1 MTTGLWQDAVV
12 GHFDDET
19 ELAPVA
25 EGVWTATPSDRWN
38 IGDNANGG
46 YALSPVLR
54 AMAEIGD
61 HPDPLSVTTHFLRPL
76 QPDGDVVDVR
86 AEVVRAGRTT
96 SVVRGTLVHQGKER
110 LTAVAALGDLSVAAS
125 GASGAIDVP
134 PPPTPSPDSCRD
146 RSNLEQGVVLPI
158 LERLDVRIH
167 PDRAEHAGSDDAVME
182 GWIRF
187 ADGTPPS
194 TTALPLFADAFPPS
208 LFARFGRVGWVPTVE
223 LTVHV
228 RRRPAPGWI
237 QARFECDDLVEGRMV
252 ESGTL
257 WDSTGAVVARSRQLG
272 LLLTR
277 G

>member
-1 MTTGLWQDAVV
+1 MGQ
-12 GHFDDET
+12 FDDET
-19 ELAPVA
+19 RLRRVA
-25 EGVWTATPSDRWN
+25 DGEWTTTPSDRWN

-54 AMAEIGD
+54 AMGEIGA

-76 QPDGDVVDVR
+76 QPDGAS
-86 AEVVRAGRTT
+86 AEISADVVRAGRTT
-96 SVVRGTLVHQGKER
+96 SVVRGSLAHGGRDR
-110 LTAVAALGDLSVAAS
+110 LTVIGAFGDLSEPASDAA
-125 GASGAIDVP
+125 GTIDIA
-134 PPPTPSPDSCRD
+134 PPPTPPPDACRD

-167 PDRAEHAGSDDAVME
+167 PDRAIHAGSDEAVME

-187 ADGTPPS
+187 SDGAPP
-194 TTALPLFADAFPPS
+194 TTQCLPLFADAFPPS

-237 QARFECDDLVEGRMV
+237 QARFECDDLIDGRMV

-257 WDSTGAVVARSRQLG
+257 WDSTGAVVARCRQIG
-272 LLLTR
+272 LLLATR
-277 G
+277 P

>member
-1 MTTGLWQDAVV
+1 MGQ
-12 GHFDDET
+12 FDDET
-19 ELAPVA
+19 RLERATD
-25 EGVWTATPSDRWN
+25 GVWTTTPSDRWN
-38 IGDNANGG
+38 IGENANGG
-46 YALSPVLR
+46 YASSPVLR
-54 AMAEIGD
+54 ALAEIGA

-76 QPDGDVVDVR
+76 QPDGGVAEVR
-86 AEVVRAGRTT
+86 AEVMRAGRTT
-96 SVVRGTLVHQGKER
+96 SVLRGSLVHQGSER
-110 LTAVAALGDLSVAAS
+110 LTVVGAFGDLAEPASSAA
-125 GASGAIDVP
+125 GAIDPP
-134 PPPTPSPDSCRD
+134 PPPTPPPDECRD

-167 PDRAEHAGSDDAVME
+167 PDRAVHAGSDDAVME

-187 ADGTPPS
+187 SDGTDPS
-194 TTALPLFADAFPPS
+194 TLALPLFADAFPPS

-237 QARFECDDLVEGRMV
+237 QARFECDDLVDGRMV

-272 LLLTR
+272 LLLVS
-277 G
+277 

>member
-1 MTTGLWQDAVV
+1 MGQ
-12 GHFDDET
+12 FDDET
-19 ELAPVA
+19 RLERAGD
-25 EGVWTATPSDRWN
+25 GVWTTTPSDRWN

-46 YALSPVLR
+46 YAVSPVLR
-54 AMAEIGD
+54 AMSEIGG
-61 HPDPLSVTTHFLRPL
+61 HRDPLSVTTHYLRPL
-76 QPDGDVVDVR
+76 QPDGGEAEVF

-96 SVVRGTLVHQGKER
+96 SVVRGSLVHQGRQR
-110 LTAVAALGDLSVAAS
+110 LTVIGAFGDLSAPAS
-125 GASGAIDVP
+125 EAPGAIDVAP
-134 PPPTPSPDSCRD
+134 PPMPRPDECRD

-187 ADGTPPS
+187 ADGTAPS
-194 TTALPLFADAFPPS
+194 TQSLPLFADAFPPS

-228 RRRPAPGWI
+228 RRPPAPGWI
-237 QARFECDDLVEGRMV
+237 QARFECDDLVDGRMV

-257 WDSTGAVVARSRQLG
+257 WDSTGAVVARSRQIG
-272 LLLTR
+272 LLLVR
-277 G
+277 